1 MAPEL
6 MQGRFGKPADIFN
19 LGISLLEMACDM
31 KLPNGGNAWHQLRS
45 GYLPDEFTSH
55 LSTELLDILKWM
67 MHPQPQ
73 SRPTADQLL
82 AYSSLI
88 SGYVHH
94 IDIIKE
100 ELLSY
105 LSQDNSLHVTL
116 V

>member
-88 SGYVHH
+88 RYHQGRA
-94 IDIIKE
+94 IIIFITRQQP
-100 ELLSY
+100 SCHTGVA
-105 LSQDNSLHVTL
+105 QCGVD
-116 V
+116 